1 MIRKS
6 NSSVT
11 EQLAF
16 SLPAK
21 DALGREDYFVSDA
34 NALAVAAVENW
45 PNWPLN
51 KLILVGP
58 SGAGK
63 THLAMVWAQDA
74 GARVVSATSLV
85 DPVALAQGPLV
96 VEDLHRITGNRDAET
111 QAFHL
116 HNLMQEGEH
125 PLLVTSSM
133 APARMDFV
141 VPDLKSRMSG
151 TSVAM
156 LEALD
161 DMLLMAL
168 VMKMFSDRQIAIKPD
183 LLNYVMPR
191 LPRSFEAVRG
201 FVETMDVRALAE
213 KRPIGKGLARDVLAE
228 ISCD

>member
-1 MIRKS
+1 MS
-6 NSSVT
+6 

-16 SLPAK
+16 TLPAK
-21 DALGREDYFVSDA
+21 EALGREDYFVADA
-34 NALAVAAVENW
+34 NALAVAAVEDW
-45 PNWPLN
+45 ANWPLN

-74 GARVVSATSLV
+74 GARVVSARDLA
-85 DPVALAQGPLV
+85 DPVDLAQGPLV
-96 VEDLHRITGNRDAET
+96 VEDLHRIVGVRDSEV

-116 HNLMQEGEH
+116 HNLMQEGAH
-125 PLLVTSSM
+125 PLLVTTAT
-133 APARMDFV
+133 APARMDFAL
-141 VPDLKSRMSG
+141 PDLQSRMSG
-151 TSVAM
+151 TSVAK

-201 FVETMDVRALAE
+201 FVEAMDVRALAE

>member
-6 NSSVT
+6 ISSMT

-63 THLAMVWAQDA
+63 THLAMVWAHDA
-74 GARVVSATSLV
+74 GAQVVSATSLV

-96 VEDLHRITGNRDAET
+96 VEDLHRIIGNRDAET